1 MEAKAAKKS
10 WVITPD
16 KFLTLEQVEKVTSC
30 LRDQRDLAAVR
41 RDNPQA
47 IKDYYMVRTLL
58 ESGLRVFEFCALT
71 MADFHGHRLAI
82 RHGKGDKPRTVILTK
97 GTAFMLKEWLV
108 VREQLGFA
116 TDPQAAF
123 FPSR

>member
-1 MEAKAAKKS
+1 MEATYKRKP

-16 KFLTLEQVEKVTSC
+16 KFLSLEHVEKVTAY

-58 ESGLRVFEFCALT
+58 ETGLRVFEFCALELR
-71 MADFHGHRLAI
+71 DFHG
-82 RHGKGDKPRTVILTK
+82 
-97 GTAFMLKEWLV
+97 
-108 VREQLGFA
+108 
-116 TDPQAAF
+116 
-123 FPSR
+123 